1 MPVDTGL
8 NKEGMIFQREQY
20 AKGGLGVRYWD
31 FRDRVAFR
39 HVTGNDILD
48 AGCGEGVTLEKL
60 VKLFP
65 QARVIGLDAEPENLE
80 ICRKHGL
87 PVQGGSLYEL
97 PFADASFDTV
107 LFAEVIEHLEA
118 PEKALEE
125 IFRVL
130 RPGGRVIII
139 FPNDRTFLLARLA
152 MGMVR
157 EAFYNPGHVRQ
168 WTPRQIR
175 RSLKSLGFTPIAAH
189 SLPFFCW
196 PVSLHHIAIA
206 EKNKMGKENPEGL

>member
-8 NKEGMIFQREQY
+8 NKEGMIFQRDQY

-31 FRDRVAFR
+31 YRDRVAFQYVIG
-39 HVTGNDILD
+39 HDILD
-48 AGCGEGVTLEKL
+48 AGCGEGITLEKL

-65 QARVIGLDAEPENLE
+65 RAHIVGMDTEAENLE

-87 PVQGGSLYEL
+87 PVQEGSLYAL

-107 LFAEVIEHLEA
+107 LFSEVIEHLDA
-118 PEKALEE
+118 PEKALSE

-175 RSLKSLGFTPIAAH
+175 RSLKAIGFVPVVAH
-189 SLPFFCW
+189 SIPFLFW
-196 PVSLHHIAIA
+196 PLCLHHVVAA
-206 EKNKMGKENPEGL
+206 QKKV

>member
-8 NKEGMIFQREQY
+8 NKEGMIYQREQY

-31 FRDRVAFR
+31 YRDRIAFR
-39 HVTGNDILD
+39 NVTGSDILD
-48 AGCGEGVTLEKL
+48 AGCGEGITLEKL

-65 QARVIGLDAEPENLE
+65 EAHVVGIDTEPENLE

-87 PVQGGSLYEL
+87 PVQEGSLYEL
-97 PFADASFDTV
+97 PFGDASFDTV
-107 LFAEVIEHLEA
+107 LFSEVIEHLDM
-118 PEKALEE
+118 PERALTE

-130 RPGGRVIII
+130 RPGGTVIII
-139 FPNDRTFLLARLA
+139 FPNDRAFMLARLA

-157 EAFYNPGHVRQ
+157 EAFYDPGHVRQ

-175 RSLKSLGFTPIAAH
+175 KSLRSIGLKPVAAR
-189 SLPFFCW
+189 SIPFLCW
-196 PVSLHHIAIA
+196 PVCLHHVVAA
-206 EKNKMGKENPEGL
+206 RKEVEK